1 VTCLKNSIGSVN
13 LSLLGSWVRPLL
25 FIGLGHKSSRV
36 RVELSLDSE
45 SNICCFGFGTNR
57 YRSRMQGQAKKRTEI
72 INSENSKGS
81 TEYIT
86 VFRGKDQPVNLQI
99 EGNSSSKDLIKSIY
113 MLLFFEAIL
122 SLRLIYSSSK
132 DH

>member
-1 VTCLKNSIGSVN
+1 
-13 LSLLGSWVRPLL
+13 
-25 FIGLGHKSSRV
+25 
-36 RVELSLDSE
+36 
-45 SNICCFGFGTNR
+45 
-57 YRSRMQGQAKKRTEI
+57 MQGQAKKRTEI

-86 VFRGKDQPVNLQI
+86 VFQGKDQPVSLQK